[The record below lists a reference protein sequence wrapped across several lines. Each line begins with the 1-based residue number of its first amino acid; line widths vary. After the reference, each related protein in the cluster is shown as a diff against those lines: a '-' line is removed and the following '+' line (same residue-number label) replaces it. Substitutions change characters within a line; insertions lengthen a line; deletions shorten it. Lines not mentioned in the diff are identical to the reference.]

1 VCCDGPTVV
10 SVSTLTNVPSLVLR
24 DVVRIGGVGQ
34 LTSHS
39 EVTIDHGNVGT
50 FLRELL
56 LAATNEI
63 EVAETVVR
71 DNKRDGVPDDPES
84 IRKLRL
90 AFRRVLYRLEM
101 MSDVEES
108 LSSEDLLRRLQE
120 VGEPLGEL
128 RDAEILEKLV
138 IDALGDRIGSL
149 QGRELV
155 EIVTELRRDKQLSA
169 DTMIHSTT
177 YQDVLKA
184 MAQYRSS
191 LQSLPVSTLPIRPI
205 AQRVMYVSW
214 HKLQRAVRKTKRD
227 ASDAQLHRLRI
238 TAKRTMYA
246 AQAFEDWPGTPTKR
260 FATRLDRLQKRL
272 GDQHDHVVASA
283 WIRQVAKDHPSL
295 KRLTK
300 TLSAKERTRADRC
313 AKGWGRRWK
322 SVRQVHPVHFF

>member
-1 VCCDGPTVV
+1 MCCDGPTVV
-10 SVSTLTNVPSLVLR
+10 SVSTLTNVPSLVLT

-246 AQAFEDWPGTPTKR
+246 AQAFQDWPGTPTKR
-260 FATRLDRLQKRL
+260 FAMRLDRLQKHL